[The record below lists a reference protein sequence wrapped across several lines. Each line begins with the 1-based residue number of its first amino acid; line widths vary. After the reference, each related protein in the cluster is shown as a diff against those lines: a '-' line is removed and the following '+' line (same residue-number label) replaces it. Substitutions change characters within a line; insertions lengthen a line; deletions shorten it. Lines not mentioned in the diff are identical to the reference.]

1 MHKEHISALIEKNKD
16 DTEMIDFI
24 RGRASNLLEYIAYV
38 TSMEV
43 CMQCLGEATVD
54 EGPFN
59 IVLRSIGQL
68 NRLSARQGLP
78 PFYGGTVDVSHKK
91 EIEAFCNIICNEYFE
106 GRS

>member
-1 MHKEHISALIEKNKD
+1 MHKEHIALLIEQNKD
-16 DTEMIDFI
+16 DTEMVDFI

-43 CMQCLGEATVD
+43 CMQCLGDTTPD
-54 EGPFN
+54 DGPFN

-78 PFYGGTVDVSHKK
+78 PFYSGTVDTSHKK
-91 EIEAFCNIICNEYFE
+91 EIEVFCNTICNEYFQ
-106 GRS
+106 GRA